1 MFYTKEDLSGDLEK
15 LKREKYY
22 ITTEI
27 CGHTSQNSEI
37 PLIIAG
43 NPQNKSRALIISGH
57 HALETI
63 TSKFILEYL
72 INSAGEDFSKTA
84 LFVIPLLNIDGADFA
99 AGKRTNPNFQ
109 QYRRKWQANFRG
121 IDLNHNYAAGFY
133 KAKQAVKKEGINS
146 PHFTKYGGKY
156 PFSESETKAVK
167 KLCGKYRFDAAI
179 AFHTQGEEIY
189 CGYNGVYPKNTR
201 ELLEKFSGV
210 SGYIPSLP
218 TGTASHA
225 GFKDWFIK
233 KYKKPAFTIEAGLG
247 KNPLP
252 ACQYE
257 EIYRKCKPIVDILIH
272 NAL

>member
-1 MFYTKEDLSGDLEK
+1 MFYTKEDLSNDLEK
-15 LKREKYY
+15 LRHEKSY
-22 ITTEI
+22 ISTEF
-27 CGHTSQNSEI
+27 CGHTTQNNKI

-57 HALETI
+57 HALETVM
-63 TSKFILEYL
+63 SKFILEYL
-72 INSAGEDFSKTA
+72 INSNETDFSETA
-84 LFVIPLLNIDGADFA
+84 LFVIPLLNMDGADFA
-99 AGKRTNPNFQ
+99 AGKITNPKFQ

-133 KAKQAVKKEGINS
+133 KARKAVKKEGINA

-156 PFSESETKAVK
+156 PFSEPETKAVK
-167 KLCGKYRFDAAI
+167 NLCEKYPFDAAI

-189 CGYNGVYPKNTR
+189 CGYNGVYPKNTY
-201 ELLEKFSGV
+201 ELLEKFSDV
-210 SGYIPSLP
+210 SDYIPSNP

-252 ACQYE
+252 AYQYE
-257 EIYRKCKPIVDILIH
+257 EIYRKCKPIVDVLIH
-272 NAL
+272 NS